1 MELFHASETFS
12 SLLPQNF
19 LHALNILSKPFCYA
33 KYKEQDQP
41 SSTSGDYKQLSG
53 ARFHEVVLV
62 HSNPPPRRAR
72 DLSCPKVT
80 NGMHVYAGL

>member
-1 MELFHASETFS
+1 MQDTRVSKMVDKMELFHASETFS

-41 SSTSGDYKQLSG
+41 SSTSGDYKQLSR
-53 ARFHEVVLV
+53 AKFHEVVLV
-62 HSNPPPRRAR
+62 HSNPPQ
-72 DLSCPKVT
+72 ST
-80 NGMHVYAGL
+80 